1 VLFFRLWIARGSVKN
16 WPLPEI
22 CRNSRIQTKHFTNY
36 LELEMA
42 YISQR
47 GAYWRAEIR
56 RRGYK
61 PVYRTFDTKQQAQA
75 WARRVEGEMDSGGYV
90 DRSES
95 ERTTLRDAL
104 ERYRRDIVP
113 EKRHPYQENRRIDRW
128 IRHDL
133 AYRTLASLRGADFA
147 KYRDERRSVGR
158 AENTIRL
165 ELQIIGHLYE
175 IARKEWGME
184 GLSNP
189 LDNIRKPT
197 GSQARD
203 RRLRPGE
210 FEKLRALLSAS
221 GNQWAAPA
229 FELAI
234 ETSLRQSI
242 LFSVRWEWLDLGS
255 RMIGFPPDARGAD
268 NKGVPAK
275 LPLSRRAVDVFRHLA
290 AIGEGA
296 DDRMA
301 RALHGPANA
310 NSTGLKGR
318 VFGTTTNAVICVWKR
333 AIKIAS
339 AEDPEINTLRWH
351 DLRHEAA
358 SRLFEKG
365 LHPMEVASI
374 TGHRS
379 MQMLKRYTH
388 LKPESLLEKLG

>member
-1 VLFFRLWIARGSVKN
+1 
-16 WPLPEI
+16 
-22 CRNSRIQTKHFTNY
+22 
-36 LELEMA
+36 MA

-47 GAYWRAEIR
+47 GPYWRAEIR

-61 PVYRTFDTKQQAQA
+61 PVYRTFDTKQQAEK
-75 WARRVEGEMDSGGYV
+75 WARRVEGDMESGAYL

-95 ERTTLRDAL
+95 ERTTLREAL
-104 ERYRRDIVP
+104 ERYKRDIVP

-133 AYRTLASLRGADFA
+133 AYRTLAGLRGADFA
-147 KYRDERRSVGR
+147 KYRDERRSAGR

-165 ELQIIGHLYE
+165 ELQIVSHLFE

-184 GLSNP
+184 GLRNP

-203 RRLRPGE
+203 RRLRSGE
-210 FEKLRALLSAS
+210 FEKLHRLLSAS
-221 GNQWAAPA
+221 GNRWVAPA

-234 ETSLRQSI
+234 ETSLRQSA
-242 LFSVRWEWLDLGS
+242 LFSVRWEWLDTDS
-255 RMIGFPPDARGAD
+255 RLIKFPPDARGAD
-268 NKGVPAK
+268 NKGVPAV
-275 LPLSRRAVDVFRHLA
+275 LPLSSRAINVFRNLA
-290 AIGEGA
+290 AIAEGA
-296 DDRMA
+296 EA
-301 RALHGPANA
+301 RLARSMYGPPNVGF
-310 NSTGLKGR
+310 TGLTGR
-318 VFGTTTNAVICVWKR
+318 VFGTSTNAVICVWKR
-333 AIKIAS
+333 TIKTAS
-339 AEDPEINTLRWH
+339 IEDPDLSTLRWH

>member
-1 VLFFRLWIARGSVKN
+1 
-16 WPLPEI
+16 
-22 CRNSRIQTKHFTNY
+22 
-36 LELEMA
+36 MA

-47 GAYWRAEIR
+47 GAYWRAEVR

-61 PVYRTFDTKQQAQA
+61 PVYRSFDTKQQAQT
-75 WARRVEGEMDSGGYV
+75 WARRVEGEMDSGAYV

-95 ERTTLRDAL
+95 ERTTLREAL

-128 IRHDL
+128 TRHDL

-147 KYRDERRSVGR
+147 KYRDERRLAGK

-165 ELQIIGHLYE
+165 ELQIVSHLYE

-210 FEKLRALLSAS
+210 FDKLRKLLSSS
-221 GNQWAAPA
+221 GNPWAAPA

-234 ETSLRQSI
+234 ETSLRQGA
-242 LFSVRWEWLDLGS
+242 LFSIRWEWLDAENRL
-255 RMIGFPPDARGAD
+255 IKFPPDARGAD
-268 NKGVPAK
+268 NKGVPAA
-275 LPLSRRAVDVFRHLA
+275 LPLSKRAINVLRNLA
-290 AIGEGA
+290 AVAEGA
-296 DDRMA
+296 DVIMA
-301 RALHGPANA
+301 RSLYGPPNA
-310 NSTGLKGR
+310 SFAGLNGR
-318 VFGTTTNAVICVWKR
+318 IFGTTANAVICVWKR
-333 AIKIAS
+333 TIKVAS
-339 AEDPEINTLRWH
+339 AEDSELSSLRWH

>member
-1 VLFFRLWIARGSVKN
+1 
-16 WPLPEI
+16 
-22 CRNSRIQTKHFTNY
+22 
-36 LELEMA
+36 MA

-47 GAYWRAEIR
+47 GVYWRAEIR

-61 PVYRTFDTKQQAQA
+61 PVYRTFDTKQQAQQ
-75 WARRVEGEMDSGGYV
+75 WARRVEADMDSGLYF

-95 ERTTLRDAL
+95 ERTTLREAL

-113 EKRHPYQENRRIDRW
+113 EKRHPYQENRRIQRW
-128 IRHDL
+128 IDHGL
-133 AYRTLASLRGADFA
+133 SYRTLASLRGVDFA
-147 KYRDERRSVGR
+147 KYRDERRSAGR

-165 ELQIIGHLYE
+165 ELQIISHLFE

-184 GLSNP
+184 GLMNP

-203 RRLRPGE
+203 RRLRLGE
-210 FEKLRALLSAS
+210 FEKLHSLLSAG
-221 GNQWAAPA
+221 GNPWAAPA

-234 ETSLRQSI
+234 ETSLRQSA
-242 LFSVRWEWLDLGS
+242 LFSVRWEWVDLGS
-255 RMIGFPPDARGAD
+255 RMLRFPPDARGAD
-268 NKGVPAK
+268 NKGIPAL
-275 LPLSRRAVDVFRHLA
+275 LPLSSRAINIFRHLA
-290 AIGEGA
+290 AIAESPEV
-296 DDRMA
+296 RSA
-301 RALHGPANA
+301 RSRQGPGNVAPEE
-310 NSTGLKGR
+310 LRGR

-333 AIKIAS
+333 VIQAAS
-339 AEDPEINTLRWH
+339 VDDPGFKTLRWH

-388 LKPESLLEKLG
+388 LKPESLLARLG

>member
-1 VLFFRLWIARGSVKN
+1 
-16 WPLPEI
+16 
-22 CRNSRIQTKHFTNY
+22 
-36 LELEMA
+36 MA

-47 GAYWRAEIR
+47 GAYWRAEVR

-61 PVYRTFDTKQQAQA
+61 PVYRSFDTKQQAQT
-75 WARRVEGEMDSGGYV
+75 WARRVEGEMDAGAYV

-95 ERTTLRDAL
+95 ERTTLREAL
-104 ERYRRDIVP
+104 ERYRRDVVP

-128 IRHDL
+128 THHDL

-147 KYRDERRSVGR
+147 KYRDERRLAGK

-165 ELQIIGHLYE
+165 ELQIVSHLYE

-189 LDNIRKPT
+189 LATIRKPT

-210 FEKLRALLSAS
+210 FDKLRTLLSSS
-221 GNQWAAPA
+221 GNPWAAPA

-234 ETSLRQSI
+234 ETSLRQGA
-242 LFSVRWEWLDLGS
+242 LFSIRWEWLDVENRLVK
-255 RMIGFPPDARGAD
+255 FPPDARGAD
-268 NKGVPAK
+268 NKGVPAA
-275 LPLSRRAVDVFRHLA
+275 LPLSKRAINVLRNLA
-290 AIGEGA
+290 AIAEGV
-296 DDRMA
+296 DVMTA
-301 RALHGPANA
+301 RTLYGPPNVSFA
-310 NSTGLKGR
+310 GLNGR
-318 VFGTTTNAVICVWKR
+318 IFGTTTNAVICVWKR
-333 AIKIAS
+333 TIKAAS
-339 AEDPEINTLRWH
+339 AEDPELSSLRWH

-388 LKPESLLEKLG
+388 LKLESLLEKLG

>member
-1 VLFFRLWIARGSVKN
+1 MRRRGEN

-22 CRNSRIQTKHFTNY
+22 CRSSRIQTKQFIND

-158 AENTIRL
+158 AENTI
-165 ELQIIGHLYE
+165 G
-175 IARKEWGME
+175 
-184 GLSNP
+184 
-189 LDNIRKPT
+189 
-197 GSQARD
+197 
-203 RRLRPGE
+203 
-210 FEKLRALLSAS
+210 
-221 GNQWAAPA
+221 
-229 FELAI
+229 
-234 ETSLRQSI
+234 
-242 LFSVRWEWLDLGS
+242 
-255 RMIGFPPDARGAD
+255 
-268 NKGVPAK
+268 
-275 LPLSRRAVDVFRHLA
+275 
-290 AIGEGA
+290 
-296 DDRMA
+296 
-301 RALHGPANA
+301 
-310 NSTGLKGR
+310 
-318 VFGTTTNAVICVWKR
+318 
-333 AIKIAS
+333 
-339 AEDPEINTLRWH
+339 
-351 DLRHEAA
+351 
-358 SRLFEKG
+358 
-365 LHPMEVASI
+365 
-374 TGHRS
+374 
-379 MQMLKRYTH
+379 
-388 LKPESLLEKLG
+388 

>member
-1 VLFFRLWIARGSVKN
+1 
-16 WPLPEI
+16 
-22 CRNSRIQTKHFTNY
+22 
-36 LELEMA
+36 MA

-47 GAYWRAEIR
+47 GSYWRAEIR

-61 PVYRTFDTKQQAQA
+61 PVYRTFDTKQQAQQ
-75 WARRVEGEMDSGGYV
+75 WARRIEGEMDSGLYY
-90 DRSES
+90 DRSEA
-95 ERTTLRDAL
+95 ERTTLREAF

-128 IRHDL
+128 MRHDL
-133 AYRTLASLRGADFA
+133 SFRTLASLRGVDFA
-147 KYRDERRSVGR
+147 KYRDERRSSGR

-165 ELQIIGHLYE
+165 ELQIVSHLFE

-184 GLSNP
+184 GLLNP

-210 FEKLRALLSAS
+210 FEKLHALLSAS
-221 GNQWAAPA
+221 GNRWAASA

-234 ETSLRQSI
+234 ETSLRQSA
-242 LFSVRWEWLDLGS
+242 LFSIHWEWVEIGS
-255 RMIGFPPDARGAD
+255 RMIKFPPDARGAD
-268 NKGVPAK
+268 NKGVPAA
-275 LPLSRRAVDVFRHLA
+275 LPLSRRAIDIFRHLA
-290 AIGEGA
+290 AIAEGA
-296 DDRMA
+296 EA
-301 RALHGPANA
+301 RLRRSAYGPADA
-310 NSTGLKGR
+310 DFTGLKGR
-318 VFGTTTNAVICVWKR
+318 VFGTTTNAVVCVWKR

-339 AEDPEINTLRWH
+339 AEDPAVITLRWH

-388 LKPESLLEKLG
+388 LKPESLLENLG